1 MPTEKFSRI
10 DTVPEAFLKKIPAS
24 EREVYDDVIG
34 LLARLE
40 VKNGSFVISDKNLKI
55 ASQISAM
62 LRNVLLASSY
72 VEAVTEFAREFDVQK
87 DVNNKLFSS
96 LFPEFTQTEMMNS
109 VMNLSKR
116 NTIDLLL
123 NRASDTDFVA
133 PLRDVIEQAVIS
145 GSGFK
150 ETLTTIRDFIEGS
163 DGKDGA
169 LLRYSTTYA
178 HDAFAI
184 ADRSYT
190 SLVSKEIKAEWFFY
204 SGDKIA
210 TTRPFCLAR
219 YNKYFHKKEVESWG
233 NLSPWSGQIPGTNPS
248 TIFDLAGGF
257 WCGHS
262 ILPQSIFNIPIDVVR
277 RNIANGNFTPNQFER
292 DELGLD

>member
-10 DTVPEAFLKKIPAS
+10 DTIPEAFLKKIPAS

-40 VKNGSFVISDKNLKI
+40 VRNGSFVISDKNLKI

-190 SLVSKEIKAEWFFY
+190 SIVSEEIKAEWFFY
-204 SGDKIA
+204 SGGKIT

-219 YNKYFHKKEVESWG
+219 YNEYYHKKEVQAWG
-233 NLSPWSGQIPGTNPS
+233 YLGDWNGKIPGTDPS
-248 TIFDLAGGF
+248 TIFSYAGGYN
-257 WCGHS
+257 CGHS
-262 ILPQSIFNIPIDVVR
+262 ILPQSIFNIPKDVIE

-292 DELGLD
+292 DELGL